1 MTRAVIPAVHA
12 FAMRQSPR
20 RVGGGEQ
27 EGGEEEVAVGAAAAP
42 PTPLQSILAVWCYI
56 WYAATLV
63 PCDAA
68 LLMPPLLIPPR
79 SDDVRLEA
87 RPSNALYC
95 ACNRWAASMSLLSH
109 CSADLA
115 LSCTTVVI
123 YVYCI
128 RIAMTSHASIR
139 PELECYAALLSPSTG
154 IVDSHSYMLALQ
166 GDAEEHGAVVALE
179 SPVVGGSILPSGE
192 ILLEVG
198 GEAPMELQCKHV
210 INSAGLSAPWIARTI
225 LSDNGAG
232 PAEMNA
238 EAGNGGGG
246 GGSGSGV
253 TGMLDDAASA
263 LDIPGAYFAKGNYY
277 ALGCKAP
284 FSRLVYPVPQ
294 QAGLGVHGT
303 IDLGGAMRFGPDVEW
318 IGCGTNSTL
327 SNCDLDYTVDPARAD
342 SFYAEVRK
350 YWPALPDDSLL
361 PDYAGVRPKI
371 NAEGEAAADFV
382 VWAGKDHTTFTTRD
396 GCEMDL
402 SGMVNLFGIE
412 SPGLTSSLA
421 IADAAVGAL
430 DLPKDLAI

>member
-1 MTRAVIPAVHA
+1 
-12 FAMRQSPR
+12 
-20 RVGGGEQ
+20 
-27 EGGEEEVAVGAAAAP
+27 
-42 PTPLQSILAVWCYI
+42 
-56 WYAATLV
+56 
-63 PCDAA
+63 
-68 LLMPPLLIPPR
+68 
-79 SDDVRLEA
+79 
-87 RPSNALYC
+87 
-95 ACNRWAASMSLLSH
+95 
-109 CSADLA
+109 
-115 LSCTTVVI
+115 
-123 YVYCI
+123 
-128 RIAMTSHASIR
+128 MTSHASIR

-371 NAEGEAAADFV
+371 NAEGEAAADFA